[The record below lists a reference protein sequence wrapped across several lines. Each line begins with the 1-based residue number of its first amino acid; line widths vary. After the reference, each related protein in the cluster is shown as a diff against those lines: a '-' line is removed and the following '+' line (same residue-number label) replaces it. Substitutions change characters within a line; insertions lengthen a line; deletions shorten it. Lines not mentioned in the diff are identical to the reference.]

1 MSTANI
7 IGMVIWFVGILL
19 TTQAR
24 KWLISDTE
32 TKDEIVDRDEQARR
46 DQARWAKEELDDTAQ
61 RTGRR

>member
-1 MSTANI
+1 MSTMNI

-24 KWLISDTE
+24 KWLINDKE

-46 DQARWAKEELDDTAQ
+46 DHARWQKELSDEALRNGQ
-61 RTGRR
+61 R

>member
-24 KWLISDTE
+24 KWLISDKE

-46 DQARWAKEELDDTAQ
+46 DHARWQQELDDEALRKGQ
-61 RTGRR
+61 R